1 MKNFTTHSKS
11 GLFLME
17 MIFVLLFLGLT
28 CGICVRLFAAS
39 YQSRQKAREYDH
51 IQELTTSIGEVLEG
65 SQGTPEDFQDL
76 FPDGNISGDT
86 ISCYFDKKW
95 DSVSQE
101 EAVYVLTLTLA
112 LTENQK
118 SADLLFQ
125 KVAQEASLFQQT
137 IRFPVLSA
145 SGEVIS

>member
-39 YQSRQKAREYDH
+39 YQCRQQAREYDH

-65 SQGTPEDFQDL
+65 SQGTSKAFNTL
-76 FPDGNISGDT
+76 FPEGILSGNT
-86 ISCYFDKKW
+86 ISCYFDRNW
-95 DSVSQE
+95 GSVSREQ
-101 EAVYVLTLTLA
+101 AVYELTLTLS
-112 LTENQK
+112 LTQSQK
-118 SADLLFQ
+118 AADLLFQ
-125 KVAQEASLFQQT
+125 KVSSGDILYQQT
-137 IRFPVLSA
+137 IRFPAISA

>member
-28 CGICVRLFAAS
+28 CGICVRLFAAT

-65 SQGTPEDFQDL
+65 SQGRSEDFLVL
-76 FPDGNISGDT
+76 FPDGIVSENT

-95 DSVSQE
+95 ESVSQE
-101 EAVYVLTLTLA
+101 QAVYQLTLTSS
-112 LTENQK
+112 LTKSQK

-125 KVAQEASLFQQT
+125 EISSGDSLYQQT
-137 IRFPVLSA
+137 IRFPVFSA
-145 SGEVIS
+145 SREVIS